1 MIDPLR
7 QFSWPDLH
15 AKYDGLCERF
25 NPLVQ
30 YLDCFYPRPS
40 SDRCLYYALRHK
52 FAVELNSSNG
62 IGLQTFQAMLYWK
75 LYSQPAAVAS
85 TCKRLVEDGELR
97 QEASEG
103 LRAASDALRNAPMAG
118 LNIVSEVR
126 KLGSHAIW
134 GMKTST
140 ALPVRT
146 TFLHFIHPAMI
157 PIFDKQVLLAVGVT
171 EKGANQ
177 KLQFLEPYIAHAT
190 TLARTH
196 SGHFSSFRDET
207 PIRLVDMALWVVRGG
222 CN

>member
-1 MIDPLR
+1 MIDPLQ

-15 AKYDGLCERF
+15 AKYDGLCKRF
-25 NPLVQ
+25 NPLVP
-30 YLDCFYPRPS
+30 YLDCSYPRPT
-40 SDRCLYYALRHK
+40 SDRFLYYALRQR
-52 FAVELNSSNG
+52 FALELNSPDG

-75 LYSQPAAVAS
+75 LYSQPAAVSS
-85 TCKRLVEDGELR
+85 TCKRLIEDGDLR
-97 QEASEG
+97 RQASKG
-103 LRAASDALRNAPMAG
+103 LRAASAALRNAPAAG
-118 LNIVSEVR
+118 LNIISETR

-140 ALPVRT
+140 SLPVRT
-146 TFLHFIHPAMI
+146 TFLHFIHPETI

-177 KLQFLEPYIAHAT
+177 KMQFLETYIAHAT

-196 SGHFSSFRDET
+196 SVHFSSFYNET